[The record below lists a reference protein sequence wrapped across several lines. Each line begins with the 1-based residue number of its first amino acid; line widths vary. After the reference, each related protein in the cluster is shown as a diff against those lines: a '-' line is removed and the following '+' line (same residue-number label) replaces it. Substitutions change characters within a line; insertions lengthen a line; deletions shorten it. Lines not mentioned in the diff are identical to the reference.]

1 MIQALAIW
9 QTVKALAK
17 RIPWQV
23 YLALGISL
31 AIWAWGAHNYR
42 SGYSEGRES
51 VLSELRTAEAE
62 AKEKALKAITE
73 AGEAGVARAE
83 RFEAEQQALGEAIER
98 AEAAIRN
105 ALDAIF

>member
-31 AIWAWGAHNYR
+31 AVWAWGARNYR
-42 SGYSEGRES
+42 EGYSDGRES
-51 VLSELRTAEAE
+51 VLAELRTAEAE
-62 AKEKALKAITE
+62 AKEKALKAIAE
-73 AGEAGVARAE
+73 AGEAGIARAE
-83 RFEAEQQALGEAIER
+83 RFEAEQETLSQAIEK
-98 AEAAIRN
+98 AEAANGN
-105 ALDAIF
+105 ALDALF